1 MLSANIENGVGAG
14 IDDNDGKSTSQYAYS
29 LYVDDMGVVTTSQT
43 HGNGPFDTQ
52 DRAML
57 LEGWVAYS
65 ALSANSG
72 GPYLAGMRETIFCT
86 GEAGC
91 DSYGGYAG
99 NTPVSGGDIN
109 TTRAAWQIA
118 SAVRRMLFGARSTT
132 ERMMTLRLSMITCIM
147 VGTPIRTLRVCVLIT
162 LMSGKKLD
170 ARILDIAMEGIWQKD
185 LVSCNANGISST

>member
-1 MLSANIENGVGAG
+1 MAGAAPAPQGDIPEDSDATCVFSPTAMLSANIENGVGAG

-29 LYVDDMGVVTTSQT
+29 LYVDDMGVMATSQT

-72 GPYLAGMRETIFCT
+72 GPYLAGMRETMFCT

-99 NTPVSGGDIN
+99 NTPVSGGWTSIQQELLG
-109 TTRAAWQIA
+109 R
-118 SAVRRMLFGARSTT
+118 
-132 ERMMTLRLSMITCIM
+132 
-147 VGTPIRTLRVCVLIT
+147 
-162 LMSGKKLD
+162 
-170 ARILDIAMEGIWQKD
+170 
-185 LVSCNANGISST
+185 